1 MEENQ
6 PMTNEQL
13 ESKLKSL
20 RVKATI
26 TKLLTYCAAVV
37 MIIMWFFKENLV
49 MGLVFLVIALVFGY
63 LSSKN
68 SSTLK
73 KLLSDNVISGVL

>member
-26 TKLLTYCAAVV
+26 PRHCPKCAR
-37 MIIMWFFKENLV
+37 
-49 MGLVFLVIALVFGY
+49 
-63 LSSKN
+63 
-68 SSTLK
+68 
-73 KLLSDNVISGVL
+73 GVLHTHAAHDGIYSHNG